1 MTEVDYT
8 GWSASL
14 AEGVGPIPPG
24 AAGVVEGFEQQ
35 ETRRWWSVVFDTGE
49 REFAFY
55 TTLPRP
61 DIELIAPTAA

>member
-1 MTEVDYT
+1 MAEVDYT
-8 GWSASL
+8 GWSATL
-14 AEGVGPIPPG
+14 VEGVGPIPAG

-61 DIELIAPTAA
+61 DCLQLIPG